1 MKVKVHS
8 IIVILVILI
17 FAFLIFVTI
26 DNVRTFYDNRKAV
39 IEREKEYKKE
49 RDARIQKE
57 VENFRLILKRNQLM
71 ADSIADNHNQ
81 EFNYNYNIPIKA
93 YFDKYSPYN
102 HIVSEFELPFV
113 DVPYY
118 GLCNKDTTKGFIF
131 SLHFPDKKREIIIYR
146 FLNKYSANGKFTEYI
161 VHF

>member
-1 MKVKVHS
+1 MKVKVHP

-26 DNVRTFYDNRKAV
+26 DNIRTFYNNRKA
-39 IEREKEYKKE
+39 IHEREKEYEKQ
-49 RDARIQKE
+49 RDARIAKE
-57 VENFRLILKRNQLM
+57 VENFKLILKRNQIM
-71 ADSIADNHNQ
+71 ADSIADNYNQ

-102 HIVSEFELPFV
+102 KLVSEFELPFV

-118 GLCNKDTTKGFIF
+118 GLCDEDTTKGFIF
-131 SLHFPDKKREIIIYR
+131 SLHFPDRKQEIRIYR
-146 FLNKYSANGKFTEYI
+146 FLDKYSANGKFTEYI
-161 VHF
+161 VQF